1 MKFREL
7 RIFFPIAIVR
17 NPEEDV
23 LKDLIRQSR
32 ETFDREMRSMLEQAS
47 SDNRILSEEISKA
60 VHGMQFQ
67 DRVNQRL
74 EHVREA
80 LDDSH
85 ARLSD
90 LRGEIESPDPAYL
103 DDLMTRYT
111 MHEERSVAHKGAVE
125 AAAGDVELF

>member
-90 LRGEIESPDPAYL
+90 LCGEIESPDPAYL